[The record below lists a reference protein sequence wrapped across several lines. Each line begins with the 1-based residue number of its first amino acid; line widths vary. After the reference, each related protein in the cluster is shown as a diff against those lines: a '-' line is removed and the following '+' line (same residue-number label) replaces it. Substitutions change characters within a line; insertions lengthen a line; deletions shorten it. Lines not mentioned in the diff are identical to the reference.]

1 MDFQSVTFNDVS
13 RHFGRRRVLNT
24 INFQCRAGE
33 IVALLGANG
42 AGKST
47 LLGIASTLLTPSSGR
62 VEYGDGTSAPDAELR
77 SRIGVVGH
85 DLFIYPEL
93 SAAENLAF
101 FAQLY
106 GVRDVDRVVQ
116 SALERAGLEGRDD

>member
-1 MDFQSVTFNDVS
+1 MDFQSITFIDVS
-13 RHFGRRRVLNT
+13 RHFGRRRVLNK
-24 INFQCRAGE
+24 INFQCNAGE
-33 IVALLGANG
+33 IVALVGANG

-62 VEYGDGTSAPDAELR
+62 VQYGDGGSASGAGLR
-77 SRIGVVGH
+77 TRIGVVGH

-101 FAQLY
+101 
-106 GVRDVDRVVQ
+106 
-116 SALERAGLEGRDD
+116 